1 MMLEIDRVGD
11 DICGL
16 CSADP
21 GPTGVEIDATGESVE
36 KAAGELGSEMVR
48 HPTADG
54 VAMAY

>member
-1 MMLEIDRVGD
+1 MDRVGD
-11 DICGL
+11 DICGR
-16 CSADP
+16 CSSDP
-21 GPTGVEIDATGESVE
+21 RLSGEKIDATGESVE